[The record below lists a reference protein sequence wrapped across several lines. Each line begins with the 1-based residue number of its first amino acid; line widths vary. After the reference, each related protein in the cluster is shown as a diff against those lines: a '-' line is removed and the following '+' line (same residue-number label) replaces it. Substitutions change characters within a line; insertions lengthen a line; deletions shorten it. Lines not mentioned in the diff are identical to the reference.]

1 MVLYVVLIATIKV
14 IETKMIYEC
23 PIVSK
28 GQLIIELLVSELG
41 VLDRRADKE
50 AAN

>member
-14 IETKMIYEC
+14 LDMKMIYEC
-23 PIVSK
+23 PIVAK
-28 GQLIIELLVSELG
+28 GKLILELSVSELG
-41 VLDRRADKE
+41 AIDRRDNKE